1 MDGLKQAANQRQ
13 KKLDDAREIQLF
25 YRDADDTIAWISE
38 KDNMLSTEDFGH
50 DLVSVE
56 ELQKKHRAL
65 ETDLDAYAKVRGRMF
80 RRKPIGMV
88 SLTSFCSCAPNGFLL
103 YLGFNGH
110 REQYHFTLFS
120 IQ

>member
-1 MDGLKQAANQRQ
+1 
-13 KKLDDAREIQLF
+13 
-25 YRDADDTIAWISE
+25 
-38 KDNMLSTEDFGH
+38 MLSTEDVGR
-50 DLVSVE
+50 DLVSVK
-56 ELQKKHRAL
+56 ELQKKHHAL
-65 ETDLDAYAKVRGRMF
+65 ESDLDAYAAEGKVRGRMF
-80 RRKPIGMV
+80 ECFDQLLFALAIECRMFRRKPMGMV